1 MSLAP
6 PDELTQIRRRAGD
19 GASEVDDGDAG
30 SAELHMLVGE
40 VANGGHGGEVL
51 ADEGAQD
58 AGAGTVENAHTLG
71 ANEYGI
77 VDVVLHGLDGLGAT
91 HAAHIEL
98 LAEVELA
105 PAYAVLRL
113 SAEESGG
120 AMCGR
125 RLAGR

>member
-1 MSLAP
+1 
-6 PDELTQIRRRAGD
+6 
-19 GASEVDDGDAG
+19 
-30 SAELHMLVGE
+30 MLVGE

-58 AGAGTVENAHTLG
+58 AGAGTVENAHALG
-71 ANEYGI
+71 ANEYSI

-91 HAAHIEL
+91 HAAHVEF
-98 LAEVELA
+98 LAEVELV
-105 PAYAVLRL
+105 PAYVVLCL

-120 AMCGR
+120 TGSGR